1 MTLIAIT
8 LALFLERLIGGA
20 HFIHNFAWFHR
31 WAKTLEKRLPKTAPE
46 PLVYALVVV
55 PLLLLIA
62 LAELYTSAHL
72 WGLPGFA
79 LHVLVLSACLGPRL
93 LDHDVDD
100 YNHAR
105 EHNDR
110 EKLREAVQ
118 HITGSTIPEKL
129 SAEVRAVTEGV
140 FYQANMR
147 WYAVIFWYLL
157 LGPVGAAAYRLTIL
171 LRQDEY
177 AAGFFARKV
186 YGLLG
191 WLPARISALYF
202 GFMGSLDEAWY
213 AFQTSRKSH
222 LDWAESNR
230 LVLSHTGCAAIN
242 MEMDAE
248 QDDGQKLSWQAAV
261 NWVSRARG
269 LCLRVLMLWLA
280 TVAIFTLF
288 GWMV

>member
-8 LALFLERLIGGA
+8 LALFIERLIGGA

-31 WAKTLEKRLPKTAPE
+31 WASVLEKRLPQTAP
-46 PLVYALVVV
+46 PALGYALGVL
-55 PLLLLIA
+55 PLLLLVGFTEYY
-62 LAELYTSAHL
+62 LSEYL
-72 WGLPGFA
+72 WGLPSFA
-79 LHVLVLSACLGPRL
+79 LHVLILSACLGPRL
-93 LDHDVDD
+93 LDHDVDA
-100 YNHAR
+100 YSHAR
-105 EHNDR
+105 EHNDTD
-110 EKLREAVQ
+110 KLAAAVQ
-118 HITGSTIPEKL
+118 HITGKAVPEKL
-129 SAEVRAVTEGV
+129 STEVREVTEGV

-147 WYAVIFWYLL
+147 WYAVIFWYLV
-157 LGPVGAAAYRLTIL
+157 LGPVGAVAYRLTIL
-171 LRQDEY
+171 LRHDQY
-177 AAGFFARKV
+177 AAGDFARKI

-202 GFMGSLDEAWY
+202 GFMGSLDEAWH

-222 LDWAESNR
+222 LGWAESNQ

-248 QDDGQKLSWQAAV
+248 QDDGQELSWQAAV